1 MRRNEYRRIFPG
13 TSSRQRRSALD
24 VHGGWS
30 SGWRPSVVVLLSVV
44 TVVRQHLLPFFLS
57 FSHLPHGSFSSAKTE
72 TEKSAKLDAGTG
84 RDASSRLPSM
94 RIVQTDCGWL
104 GYTPMSPL
112 KRLSSL
118 GCCEASGT
126 PVTDCLAPE
135 HAPALALTGAHE
147 KKRGTCRA
155 DFPRVSCPR
164 CHGPSV
170 PHSSTVPNNSRTFRI
185 PPIVS
190 TFLLL
195 VKEERVC
202 LASTRSSL
210 VDCRQKTMA
219 RPPPSCF

>member
-24 VHGGWS
+24 VHGGWLAAVC
-30 SGWRPSVVVLLSVV
+30 GGVVVCGHCCA
-44 TVVRQHLLPFFLS
+44 TTPFAFLPFLFPSPTWILFLRKDRD
-57 FSHLPHGSFSSAKTE
+57 GE
-72 TEKSAKLDAGTG
+72 IRQAGRGNWEG
-84 RDASSRLPSM
+84 RLVAPAVHAHCPNGL
-94 RIVQTDCGWL
+94 WL
-104 GYTPMSPL
+104 AWVDTPMSPL

-147 KKRGTCRA
+147 KKRGTCCA